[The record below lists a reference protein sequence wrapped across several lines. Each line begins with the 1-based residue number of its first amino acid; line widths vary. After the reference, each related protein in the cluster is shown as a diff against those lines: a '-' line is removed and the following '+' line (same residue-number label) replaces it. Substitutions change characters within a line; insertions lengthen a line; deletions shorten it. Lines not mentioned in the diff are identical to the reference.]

1 MGVDYGEIKKLESA
15 VENINNTKDKLI
27 SKIAKELAARLL
39 RDVVKR
45 TPVGKTQETELLVW
59 RKGKDGTARV
69 AKNKDGTAKTK
80 LSKTYTGGT
89 LRRGWTV
96 DNNVTMLIGA
106 YTIKVYNN
114 IFYCTYV
121 ENGHRQTPGR
131 YVPAIGKRL
140 KRSWVPGKH
149 MLRISAEELQKRAQG
164 IVEKRVKDWLNEVM
178 R

>member
-1 MGVDYGEIKKLESA
+1 MGVDFNEIKRLEKA
-15 VENINNTKDKLI
+15 VKDINNTKDELI
-27 SKIAKELAARLL
+27 SKIAKELAAKLL
-39 RDVVKR
+39 GYAIKR
-45 TPVGKTQETELLVW
+45 TPVGKSQETELLVW
-59 RKGKDGTARV
+59 RKRKDGTARV
-69 AKNKDGTAKTK
+69 VKNKDGTAKTK
-80 LSKTYTGGT
+80 LSKTYTGGI

-96 DNNVTMLIGA
+96 DNNITMLIGA

-149 MLRISAEELQKRAQG
+149 MLRISVEELQKQAQG
-164 IVEKRVKDWLNEVM
+164 IVEKRVKQWLNEVM
-178 R
+178 K